1 MYPFKYH
8 ADVLISYTSKYVS
21 IWREAPKVSKR
32 SFEGVI
38 NPIQLLSLLEKKI
51 EADTHGNKRKEQAG
65 TSFCNERP
73 LEDNYIMTF
82 NSSQKD

>member
-1 MYPFKYH
+1 MYPFNFR

-32 SFEGVI
+32 SFEGVV
-38 NPIQLLSLLEKKI
+38 NPMQLLSLLEKI
-51 EADTHGNKRKEQAG
+51 ETDTHGNKRKEQAA
-65 TSFCNERP
+65 TSFWNERP